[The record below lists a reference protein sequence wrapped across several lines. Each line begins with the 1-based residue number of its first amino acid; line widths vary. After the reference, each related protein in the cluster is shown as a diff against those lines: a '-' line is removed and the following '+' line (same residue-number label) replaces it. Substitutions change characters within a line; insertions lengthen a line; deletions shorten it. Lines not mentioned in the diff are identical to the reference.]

1 MKLTTPFVCLCLLAC
16 DAEITREPEPWA
28 GLPASDW
35 PDVVL
40 TNDVQFADTVFDGL
54 ANAFLVDLGSDTV
67 GVTAKH
73 IFLLFAEQRGLTSID
88 LGPDFVQWDLRSV
101 KPGAESMEAVTLI
114 NQDPQ
119 EPIGDFNTLKVRDWL
134 VFDVAA
140 TASGVQPLRPS
151 SASAE
156 KGDTVYAVGRSLANR
171 YSPDPTIVPLRIYQA
186 LGPYYY
192 VQSLDP
198 SADPVG
204 TSGSPVI
211 DGDGYLIGLV
221 SGAAG
226 RLGVVASLEYLMQV
240 LDRYGAR
247 SPGADRQAAGI
258 TVGR

>member
-1 MKLTTPFVCLCLLAC
+1 MKLAIPFVCLFVLAC
-16 DAEITREPEPWA
+16 DAESTREPEPWA

-35 PDVVL
+35 PDIVL
-40 TNDVQFADTVFDGL
+40 TNDVRFADTVFAGL

-88 LGPDFVQWDLRSV
+88 LGPDFMQWDLRSV

-114 NQDPQ
+114 NQDP
-119 EPIGDFNTLKVRDWL
+119 
-134 VFDVAA
+134 
-140 TASGVQPLRPS
+140 
-151 SASAE
+151 
-156 KGDTVYAVGRSLANR
+156 
-171 YSPDPTIVPLRIYQA
+171 TIVPLRIYQA

-198 SADPVG
+198 AADPVG

-258 TVGR
+258 TVGP